1 MINDHA
7 IVEFPIRPILDY
19 NKMVP
24 SIVTNADTYRKI
36 YIYVIYN
43 SIAFQK
49 LIRLDFKDG
58 I

>member
-7 IVEFPIRPILDY
+7 IVEFPIKPILDY

-24 SIVTNADTYRKI
+24 SIVTNAE
-36 YIYVIYN
+36 
-43 SIAFQK
+43 

>member
-24 SIVTNADTYRKI
+24 SIVTNADIYRKI

-43 SIAFQK
+43 ILK
-49 LIRLDFKDG
+49 TY
-58 I
+58 

>member
-24 SIVTNADTYRKI
+24 SIVTNADIYRKI
-36 YIYVIYN
+36 YIYVIYVPLHFKN
-43 SIAFQK
+43 
-49 LIRLDFKDG
+49 LLD
-58 I
+58 